1 MYSVLSLL
9 RSGFFPAVTLLAA
22 SSVQALEYPI
32 GEPQEVN
39 GLEIAAVYLQPVVM
53 EPAMGLPAQQADVHL
68 EADIQALEDNPN
80 GLVVGGWVPYLNIE
94 FELQKEGDDTPI
106 KGEFHPMVAS
116 DGPHYGSNVK
126 LKGPGKYHLTYLI
139 KPPTTHGMSFMRH
152 IDRETGVAEWFAPFK
167 VEYDFVY
174 AGIGKKGGY

>member
-1 MYSVLSLL
+1 MHSAFSLF
-9 RSGFFPAVTLLAA
+9 RYGVIPAIALVTAG
-22 SSVQALEYPI
+22 SVQALEYPI
-32 GEPQEVN
+32 GEPQEVS

-53 EPAMGLPAQQADVHL
+53 EPAMGLPAKEADIHL

-80 GLVVGGWVPYLNIE
+80 GLVVGSWVPYLGIE
-94 FELQKEGDDTPI
+94 FELTKQGDDTPI

-116 DGPHYGSNVK
+116 DGPHYGSNIK
-126 LKGPGKYHLTYLI
+126 LNGPGKYHLTFLI
-139 KPPTTHGMSFMRH
+139 TPPTTHGMSFMRH